1 MQDGQCDKN
10 QMGDRQRR
18 HEQQWLTSSGYTVD
32 GDVGSFCQCC
42 PQLFKIFAED
52 VTPSRARAP
61 RGLDH
66 PSALRVE
73 GVDGVGRMAVWRPE

>member
-10 QMGDRQRR
+10 QMGDRHHSLTMALATRAQRR

-52 VTPSRARAP
+52 VAPSRAR
-61 RGLDH
+61 G
-66 PSALRVE
+66 ST
-73 GVDGVGRMAVWRPE
+73 GS